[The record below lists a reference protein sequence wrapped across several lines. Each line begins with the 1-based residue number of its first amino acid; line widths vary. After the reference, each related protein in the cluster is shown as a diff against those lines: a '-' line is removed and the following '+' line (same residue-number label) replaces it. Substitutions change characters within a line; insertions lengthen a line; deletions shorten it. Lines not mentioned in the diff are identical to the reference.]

1 MTKCIGSPAEEMAE
15 QYLAG
20 ELPEA
25 EAESFEDHYFG
36 CTLCHENLLAL
47 KEIRDGLARE
57 PMAIVARAA
66 GPAPVRSTLA
76 KPRQSFRGRILAFP
90 VPMAV
95 LASLAAAL
103 LVGAVL
109 VGIQRSSPVLQP
121 GHRAASLNA
130 AAKAQQQPAGNAH
143 PDAKDDSQAT
153 AKDREPGAPAAQAGP
168 PETEL
173 ASLADVHLPGY
184 HQPQLRGEET
194 ANGDRAQFSSGMQ
207 AYTQG
212 DCGGALG
219 ALAQVPATAADG
231 LAAKLYS
238 GLCQFQGREL
248 DSAQASLT
256 GVVDAGDTPELETA
270 EYFLAQ
276 TRLLRG
282 DAQGAKDWLTRTIA
296 LHGDYEERAQKQAAL
311 LPR

>member
-1 MTKCIGSPAEEMAE
+1 MTKCIGNPAEERAE

-20 ELPEA
+20 DLPDSEA
-25 EAESFEDHYFG
+25 ERFEEHYFG
-36 CTLCHENLLAL
+36 CDLCHEHLLAL

-57 PMAIVARAA
+57 PMAIAAPAA
-66 GPAPVRSTLA
+66 GPAPVER
-76 KPRQSFRGRILAFP
+76 RQSFRGRILAFP

-121 GHRAASLNA
+121 GHGRAGSTA
-130 AAKAQQQPAGNAH
+130 ALKAQPQPAVKTH
-143 PDAKDDSQAT
+143 PDANRDRQAT
-153 AKDREPGAPAAQAGP
+153 VKSGGTNTPAAQPSP

-184 HQPQLRGEET
+184 QQPQLRGEEA
-194 ANGDRAQFSSGMQ
+194 ANSDHAQFLSGMQ
-207 AYTQG
+207 AYAQG
-212 DCGGALG
+212 DCGEALE
-219 ALAQVPATAADG
+219 ALAKLSATAADG

-238 GLCQFQGREL
+238 GLCQFKGREL

-256 GVVDAGDTPELETA
+256 AVVDAGDTPELETA

-276 TRLLRG
+276 TQLLRA
-282 DAQGAKDWLTRTIA
+282 DAPGAKDWLNRTIA
-296 LHGDYEERAQKQAAL
+296 LHGDYEEQAQKQAAL

>member
-1 MTKCIGSPAEEMAE
+1 MTQCIGSPAEEMAE

-25 EAESFEDHYFG
+25 EAERFEEHYFG
-36 CTLCHENLLAL
+36 CDLCHAHLLAL
-47 KEIRDGLARE
+47 QEIRDGLARAA
-57 PMAIVARAA
+57 MAIAAPAA
-66 GPAPVRSTLA
+66 GPARIKPLG
-76 KPRQSFRGRILAFP
+76 PRQSLRGRILAFP

-109 VGIQRSSPVLQP
+109 VGIQRSTPVLQS
-121 GHRAASLNA
+121 GHRAAGSMA
-130 AAKAQQQPAGNAH
+130 TAKVQPQPVESVH
-143 PDAKDDSQAT
+143 PEAKGDSQA
-153 AKDREPGAPAAQAGP
+153 AVKSASSAQLAP

-184 HQPQLRGEET
+184 QQPQLRGEES
-194 ANGDRAQFSSGMQ
+194 ANSDHAQFLSGMQ
-207 AYTQG
+207 AYAQG

-231 LAAKLYS
+231 LAARLYS
-238 GLCQFQGREL
+238 GLCQLEGREL
-248 DSAQASLT
+248 EGAQASFT
-256 GVVDAGDTPELETA
+256 AVVDAGDTPELETA

-282 DAQGAKDWLTRTIA
+282 DAQGAKDWLNRTIA
-296 LHGDYEERAQKQAAL
+296 LHGDYEERAQKQAGL

>member
-25 EAESFEDHYFG
+25 EAERFENHYFG
-36 CTLCHENLLAL
+36 CNLCHENLLAL
-47 KEIRDGLARE
+47 KEIRDALARE

-66 GPAPVRSTLA
+66 RPAPVE
-76 KPRQSFRGRILAFP
+76 PQPSFRGRILAFP

-121 GHRAASLNA
+121 GHHAASLNA
-130 AAKAQQQPAGNAH
+130 AAKTQPQPAANAH
-143 PDAKDDSQAT
+143 PDAKDDSQAA
-153 AKDREPGAPAAQAGP
+153 AKSRGTGAPAVQAGP

-173 ASLADVHLPGY
+173 ASLADMHLPGFQ
-184 HQPQLRGEET
+184 QPQLRGEET
-194 ANGDRAQFSSGMQ
+194 ANSDHAQFLSGMQ
-207 AYTQG
+207 AYAQG

-219 ALAQVPATAADG
+219 ALMKVPATTADG
-231 LAAKLYS
+231 LSAKLYS
-238 GLCQFQGREL
+238 GLCLFKEREL
-248 DSAQASLT
+248 DSAQTSLT
-256 GVVDAGDTPELETA
+256 AVVDAGDTPELETA

-276 TRLLRG
+276 TRLLHG

>member
-20 ELPEA
+20 DLPEA
-25 EAESFEDHYFG
+25 ETERFEEHYFG
-36 CTLCHENLLAL
+36 CDLCHEHLMAL

-57 PMAIVARAA
+57 PMAIVAPAS
-66 GPAPVRSTLA
+66 GPAPVE
-76 KPRQSFRGRILAFP
+76 PRQSFRGRILAFP

-121 GHRAASLNA
+121 GHGRAGSTA
-130 AAKAQQQPAGNAH
+130 ALKAHPQPAMNTH
-143 PDAKDDSQAT
+143 PDAKGNSQAT
-153 AKDREPGAPAAQAGP
+153 AKSGGTNTPAAQPGP

-173 ASLADVHLPGY
+173 ASLADVHLPVY
-184 HQPQLRGEET
+184 QEPQLRGEEA
-194 ANGDRAQFSSGMQ
+194 ANSDHAQFLSGMQ
-207 AYTQG
+207 AYAQG
-212 DCGGALG
+212 DCGAALE
-219 ALAQVPATAADG
+219 ALARVPATAADG
-231 LAAKLYS
+231 IATKLYS
-238 GLCQFQGREL
+238 GLCQFKGREL
-248 DSAQASLT
+248 DSAQVSLT
-256 GVVDAGDTPELETA
+256 DVVDAGDSPELETA

-282 DAQGAKDWLTRTIA
+282 DAQGAKDWLNRTIA

-311 LPR
+311 LPH

>member
-25 EAESFEDHYFG
+25 EAERFEEHYFG
-36 CTLCHENLLAL
+36 CNLCHEHLLAL
-47 KEIRDGLARE
+47 QEIRDGMARE
-57 PMAIVARAA
+57 PIPIAAPAAR
-66 GPAPVRSTLA
+66 PAPVA
-76 KPRQSFRGRILAFP
+76 PPRSFRGRILAFP

-95 LASLAAAL
+95 LASLAATL

-109 VGIQRSSPVLQP
+109 VGIQRSTPVLQP
-121 GHRAASLNA
+121 GHGGAGSMA
-130 AAKAQQQPAGNAH
+130 AAKAQPQPASSVH
-143 PDAKDDSQAT
+143 PDSESQTAAKS
-153 AKDREPGAPAAQAGP
+153 GGVNAPAAQAAP

-184 HQPQLRGEET
+184 QQPQLRGEE
-194 ANGDRAQFSSGMQ
+194 ASNSDHAQFLSGMQ
-207 AYTQG
+207 AYAQG
-212 DCGGALG
+212 DCSSALV

-238 GLCQFQGREL
+238 GLCQLQGREL
-248 DSAQASLT
+248 DGAQASLT
-256 GVVDAGDTPELETA
+256 AVVDAGDTPELETA

>member
-1 MTKCIGSPAEEMAE
+1 MTQCIGSPAEEMAE

-25 EAESFEDHYFG
+25 EAERFEEHYFG
-36 CTLCHENLLAL
+36 CDLCHEHLMAL
-47 KEIRDGLARE
+47 KEVQDELVRE
-57 PMAIVARAA
+57 PRAIVAPAA
-66 GPAPVRSTLA
+66 GPVHAQRRESI
-76 KPRQSFRGRILAFP
+76 RGRILAFP

-121 GHRAASLNA
+121 GHGAATSMA
-130 AAKAQQQPAGNAH
+130 AAKAQPQPAGSVH
-143 PDAKDDSQAT
+143 PDANGDSQT
-153 AKDREPGAPAAQAGP
+153 AAKSGAANAPAAQAGP

-184 HQPQLRGEET
+184 QQPQLRGEEA
-194 ANGDRAQFSSGMQ
+194 ANSDHAQFLSGMQ
-207 AYTQG
+207 AYAQG
-212 DCGGALG
+212 DCGGALE

-238 GLCQFQGREL
+238 GLCQIQGREL
-248 DSAQASLT
+248 QAAQASLT
-256 GVVDAGDTPELETA
+256 AVVDAGDTPELETA

-282 DAQGAKDWLTRTIA
+282 DAQGAREWLTRTIA

>member
-25 EAESFEDHYFG
+25 EAERFENHYFG
-36 CTLCHENLLAL
+36 CNLCHENLLAL

-66 GPAPVRSTLA
+66 GAAPVE
-76 KPRQSFRGRILAFP
+76 PRQSFRGRILAFP

-121 GHRAASLNA
+121 GHHAASLNA
-130 AAKAQQQPAGNAH
+130 AAKAQPQPAGNVH
-143 PDAKDDSQAT
+143 SDAKDDSQAA
-153 AKDREPGAPAAQAGP
+153 AKSRGTGAPAVQVGP

-173 ASLADVHLPGY
+173 ASLADMHLPGY
-184 HQPQLRGEET
+184 QQPQLRGEET
-194 ANGDRAQFSSGMQ
+194 ADSDHAQFLSGMQ
-207 AYTQG
+207 AYAQG
-212 DCGGALG
+212 DCGGALR
-219 ALAQVPATAADG
+219 ALAQVPATASDG

-248 DSAQASLT
+248 EAAQTSLT
-256 GVVDAGDTPELETA
+256 AVIDAGDTPELETA